1 MIKRYVLLWL
11 AAGFALQAA
20 EEAARHP
27 RGNRQPIQ
35 TSRCNEVPA
44 RLFDVILSRPA
55 SRSISVSVLCY
66 SNSQGFIAYGK
77 NALNLEH
84 RTPGQEFRPGEPAA
98 ILLGGLE
105 PDMRYF
111 YRLHLQQTTN
121 AIQSFHTARPQNAP
135 FSFTITADSHLDEH
149 TNPLTYQQTLA
160 NARANKPDFHIDLG
174 DTFMTEKHPDREAAA
189 KQYLAQRYYFGQLCD
204 STPLFLVLGNHDGES
219 PQGRGGAAD
228 DLSEWSNQMRK
239 RYYPNPVPDGFYS
252 GNEAR
257 HPKAGLL
264 EDYYAWEWGDALF
277 VVLDPFWFT
286 QKERGGRDHWKR
298 TLGAGQYA
306 WLKHTLETSRS
317 QFKCVFIHHLV
328 GGADNQCRGGAEA
341 ASFYEWGGRNLDGS
355 DGFQEHRP
363 GWLAP
368 VHQLLLQN
376 KVTIVFHGHD
386 HFYAKQDLD
395 GIVYQEVPQP
405 GYPGNGKSPRSAA
418 EYGYKTGVLLG
429 SSGHLRVTISAKDM
443 KVDYIRSNQ
452 STAHSY
458 SIKPTRP

>member
-84 RTPGQEFRPGEPAA
+84 RTSGQEFRPGEPAA

-160 NARANKPDFHIDLG
+160 NARADKPDFHIDLG

-286 QKERGGRDHWKR
+286 QKERGGR
-298 TLGAGQYA
+298 
-306 WLKHTLETSRS
+306 
-317 QFKCVFIHHLV
+317 
-328 GGADNQCRGGAEA
+328 
-341 ASFYEWGGRNLDGS
+341 NLDGS